1 VLTIGC
7 VATVNRH
14 QLTAIDA
21 SRPADTTQYVERGK
35 TDLPSVK
42 QNARSAKADTVWTI
56 EAGTYAG
63 QQVPLELSLAIGRKG
78 QKERFWRFA
87 NGGGVS
93 VVVGWKSNRYP
104 IPVAFRHDRRSQE
117 ISPDDS
123 AAFWTILEE
132 MNTDFGVRIFSP
144 ATLDRDD
151 PIDVIVVD
159 LGIMREADGLSRV
172 TWAPTGELFD
182 VRVTLRDA
190 RVLHDTHVVTHE
202 MMHALGFGHTTAWRS
217 VVNPAHGGS
226 ARLTPEDVAY
236 AELAMHSRIERERV
250 DTRQLIALAVSRE
263 PKRRET
269 EEYAPCGIDSGIP
282 LERTSSQL
290 PAGTLTVV
298 PECDER

>member
-172 TWAPTGELFD
+172 
-182 VRVTLRDA
+182 
-190 RVLHDTHVVTHE
+190 
-202 MMHALGFGHTTAWRS
+202 HALRSPVHRTATRARCSYRQTCLGCGWT
-217 VVNPAHGGS
+217 PA
-226 ARLTPEDVAY
+226 ARP
-236 AELAMHSRIERERV
+236 S
-250 DTRQLIALAVSRE
+250 DTRPARADEI
-263 PKRRET
+263 P
-269 EEYAPCGIDSGIP
+269 P
-282 LERTSSQL
+282 LEVAAEPT
-290 PAGTLTVV
+290 
-298 PECDER
+298 